1 MRWLDGIADLMDMSS
16 WWTGRPDMLQ
26 SWGFKESDMT
36 EQLNWTECIK
46 KSHVIQVVSLEVKNL
61 PGIIWGIRGALGQEE
76 ALDEEMGTHSNIF
89 AWRIL
94 WTEEPGRLQ
103 SIESQT
109 VRRYFSNWAQRT
121 FPINKKGNW
130 SSWRW
135 ITLTKIAMRK
145 KNMKFHFLQWDSN
158 RKQFHLSSLER

>member
-1 MRWLDGIADLMDMSS
+1 MLGKIEGRRRRGWQRTRWLDGIADLMDMSS
-16 WWTGRPDMLQ
+16 WWTGRPGMLQ

-94 WTEEPGRLQ
+94 WTEKPSGLQ
-103 SIESQT
+103 SMASQS
-109 VRRYFSNWAQRT
+109 VRHDWSDTTETILWSFTLFLFWAIMDNSAANIFVQV
-121 FPINKKGNW
+121 FG
-130 SSWRW
+130 
-135 ITLTKIAMRK
+135 LY
-145 KNMKFHFLQWDSN
+145 
-158 RKQFHLSSLER
+158 KQT